1 MQNTARIVGKG
12 CDVIVRAGHVPE
24 AVETP
29 GLRHALDVYDTRS
42 RHIDEIG
49 IAGTRVWRPADE
61 RTSTTISWW
70 GHRHPLNTYYG
81 ELESDEVA
89 SRAGRASRAK
99 RIRAAARRSDGAER
113 YPIHPTHIALPF
125 ERKRFDLAPMR
136 QLTGVL
142 QKAVSD
148 WYEPE
153 LPGVLALLHALD
165 RFDDEVARFQTEH
178 SGYLRMDRGRLF
190 DLLRENST
198 DFREFVA
205 AVLPGAEVDPLKLMS
220 QLLRVSGCVYPAVD
234 GPVVTKATSGD
245 LMVDVVT
252 ASRRLVWQLTLT
264 SYGGGR
270 RASARGGHF
279 ESLVRAEIERTGF
292 GPRDSSLAQI
302 VGRQLKRDRVYIT
315 DIDAIA
321 DLRDGT
327 ILLVS
332 AKSYPY
338 TPEYASGRYAAVN
351 AVTSKV
357 LKDIA
362 TWEDRILKL
371 LALPEGPHQNFQ
383 LPARNYV
390 GVLVTPFTPFLPSP
404 ECDKEAMPG
413 LRRTGSLEEL
423 TNWLSHFSEALRG
436 DLNWKPSSQPKP

>member
-1 MQNTARIVGKG
+1 
-12 CDVIVRAGHVPE
+12 
-24 AVETP
+24 
-29 GLRHALDVYDTRS
+29 
-42 RHIDEIG
+42 
-49 IAGTRVWRPADE
+49 
-61 RTSTTISWW
+61 
-70 GHRHPLNTYYG
+70 
-81 ELESDEVA
+81 
-89 SRAGRASRAK
+89 
-99 RIRAAARRSDGAER
+99 
-113 YPIHPTHIALPF
+113 
-125 ERKRFDLAPMR
+125 MR

-142 QKAVSD
+142 QEEDSD

-165 RFDDEVARFQTEH
+165 RCDDEVARFQTEH
-178 SGYLRMDRGRLF
+178 NGYLRMDRGYLF
-190 DLLRENST
+190 DLLQENST
-198 DFREFVA
+198 EFRELVA

-220 QLLRVSGCVYPAVD
+220 QLLRVSGCVYPTVD
-234 GPVVTKATSGD
+234 GPVVRKATSGD

-338 TPEYASGRYAAVN
+338 TPGYASGRYSAVN

-362 TWEDRILKL
+362 TWEDRILNL
-371 LALPEGPHQNFQ
+371 LALPEGPHQNFSTASAQ
-383 LPARNYV
+383 LHRGARHTLRPLPPVTRVRQGGHAGASQNRIV
-390 GVLVTPFTPFLPSP
+390 GGAHKLAVTPLG
-404 ECDKEAMPG
+404 A
-413 LRRTGSLEEL
+413 
-423 TNWLSHFSEALRG
+423 LSAY
-436 DLNWKPSSQPKP
+436 LNWKPSLQPKP